1 MPTVATMI
9 TRMIILCVF
18 LVLIDSYVW
27 QSFKTAFVRY
37 DSVKQLFMWLYW
49 VCSIAIILMIIYA
62 MLNFDRSGRPNPTM
76 TYAFGF
82 LILITV
88 PKIIVAFGLLLEDF
102 TRLTT
107 WLFLIVKKNM
117 DSSPNIISVGRKEFI
132 SQVLLGI
139 AAVPFLGI
147 LHGMFIGKYRYKVHK
162 VNLTF
167 KDLPA
172 AFHGFKITQLSD
184 IHSGSF
190 DDKNRV
196 EKGIALANAQQSDV
210 LLFTGDLVNNR
221 YEEMDPWIDSFKKLS
236 APMGKFSTLG
246 NHDYGDY
253 VLWNNG
259 EEKRKNLQRVKDIHP
274 KIGFELLNNQ
284 LVKLT
289 KGTDSINLIGIE
301 NWGLPPF
308 PQHGRLDIATKDV
321 APTDF
326 NILMSHDPSHW
337 DAEAKDF
344 KTHIHLA
351 LAGHTHGMQFGI
363 EIPGFKWS
371 PVKFKYPK
379 WAGLYQHQ
387 SNEKYLYV
395 NRGFGFLGFPGRVGI
410 WPEITVITLNRA

>member
-1 MPTVATMI
+1 MVTFTTLLI
-9 TRMIILCVF
+9 RMSILCVF
-18 LVLIDSYVW
+18 LIAIDFYVW
-27 QSFKTAFVRY
+27 QSFKTALLNYPSANKVMRIVY
-37 DSVKQLFMWLYW
+37 WATSIVIIATLLFF
-49 VCSIAIILMIIYA
+49 MIK
-62 MLNFDRSGRPNPTM
+62 FDRSGRPNQFVSI
-76 TYAFGF
+76 AFGF
-82 LILITV
+82 LILVTV
-88 PKIIVAFGLLLEDF
+88 PKIIIASGLLIEDF

-107 WLFLIVKKNM
+107 WLFLKIKHT
-117 DSSPNIISVGRKEFI
+117 SSPTGESIAVGRKEFI

-147 LHGMFIGKYRYKVHK
+147 LHGITIGKYRYKVHK

-167 KDLPA
+167 KDLPE
-172 AFHGFKITQLSD
+172 AFNGFKITQLSD

-190 DDKNRV
+190 DDKKRV
-196 EKGIALANAQQSDV
+196 EKGISLANAQKSDV
-210 LLFTGDLVNNR
+210 VLFTGDLVNNR
-221 YEEMDPWIDSFKKLS
+221 AEEMDPWINTFAQLS
-236 APMGKFSTLG
+236 APMGKFSSLG

-253 VLWNNG
+253 VLWNSG
-259 EEKRKNLQRVKDIHP
+259 DEKRKNLQAVKDTHP

-284 LVKLT
+284 MVKLT
-289 KGTDSINLIGIE
+289 KGNETINIIGIE

-308 PQHGRLDIATKDV
+308 PQHGKLQEAMQAV
-321 APTDF
+321 QPTDF

-337 DAEAKDF
+337 DAQAKDF
-344 KTHIHLA
+344 NKHIHLT

-379 WAGLYQHQ
+379 WAGLYQHE
-387 SNEKYLYV
+387 NHEKYLYV

>member
-1 MPTVATMI
+1 MPTLTTMI
-9 TRMIILCVF
+9 TRMIMLCVF

-27 QSFKTAFVRY
+27 QSFKTAFARY
-37 DSVKQLFMWLYW
+37 EGVKQVFMWGYW
-49 VCSIAIILMIIYA
+49 VCSIAIVLMLAYA
-62 MLNFDRSGRPNPTM
+62 MFNFDRSGRPNSTLS
-76 TYAFGF
+76 YAFGF

-88 PKIIVAFGLLLEDF
+88 PKVIVALGLLIEDF
-102 TRLTT
+102 IRLTT
-107 WLFLIVKKNM
+107 WLFLVIKNNIN
-117 DSSPNIISVGRKEFI
+117 SSPTVISLGRKEFI

-147 LHGMFIGKYRYKVHK
+147 LHGMFIGKYRYRVHK
-162 VNLTF
+162 VSLTF

-172 AFHGFKITQLSD
+172 AFNGFKITQLSD

-190 DDKNRV
+190 DDKTRV

-210 LLFTGDLVNNR
+210 ILFTGDLVNNR
-221 YEEMDPWIDSFKKLS
+221 YEEMNPWIDSFKKLS

-253 VLWNNG
+253 VLWSSG
-259 EEKRKNLQRVKDIHP
+259 DEKRENLQRVKDIHP

-284 LVKLT
+284 MVKLT

-308 PQHGRLDIATKDV
+308 PQHGKLDVATKDI
-321 APTDF
+321 AATDF

-337 DAEAKDF
+337 DAEAKNF

-410 WPEITVITLNRA
+410 WPEITVITLNKA